1 MSYKNKM
8 YGLAKSII
16 SDLAENDKLLAS
28 VNESERKLSREEYI
42 LQLEEVGAKR
52 NDILRGHRR
61 EADRLFEEK
70 KKEIR
75 AAFVPVLGD
84 VTDEATLLNSGVI
97 NYSAKELEDM
107 FDRYSGNHTM
117 QRIVRD
123 YADKKNVQIDRELST
138 DKSKIESAEKL
149 HQYVYCVMSRPE
161 YADIWLDKGYY
172 DEISSGVDDGADT
185 GAANAGVGA

>member
-16 SDLAENDKLLAS
+16 YDLAENDKLLAS

-75 AAFVPVLGD
+75 AAFVPALGD

-107 FDRYSGNHTM
+107 FDRYRGNHTM

-123 YADKKNVQIDRELST
+123 YADRKNVQIDRELST

-149 HQYVYCVMSRPE
+149 HQYVCCVMSRPE

-172 DEISSGVDDGADT
+172 DKISGGVDDGADI
-185 GAANAGVGA
+185 GAGADA